1 MATRRP
7 VRLVLA
13 HHQPLL
19 RSGLRAVLRAEP
31 DFDVAGQTDDGV
43 AAVELAR
50 RLLPDVLLLELN
62 LPRRDGVAATRAVG
76 EARLPVRVLLLAP
89 AQDDEAVVEA
99 VRAGA
104 RGLLSTDASP
114 TDLVAAVRSVA
125 GGEAVVSPVILH
137 RLLDRL
143 ASLPPATATPADPA
157 LDLLT
162 DRERQV
168 LVRVA
173 KGHTNGEIARSLSVS
188 ETTIKTHVG
197 SVLAKLALRD
207 RVQAVVFAYESGLV
221 RPGR

>member
-1 MATRRP
+1 MTHRRP
-7 VRLVLA
+7 IRLVLA

-19 RSGLRAVLRAEP
+19 RSGLRAVLHAEP
-31 DFDVAGQTDDGV
+31 DVDVVGQTGDGA

-50 RLLPDVLLLELN
+50 RLLPDVLLLDLR
-62 LPRRDGVAATRAVG
+62 LPRRDGIAATRAVG
-76 EARLPVRVLLLAP
+76 EARLPVWVLLLAP
-89 AQDDEAVVEA
+89 SEEDEAVFEA

-104 RGLLSTDASP
+104 RGLLSTDVPPA
-114 TDLVAAVRSVA
+114 DLVAAVRSVA
-125 GGEAVVSPVILH
+125 AGDAVASPAILH
-137 RLLDRL
+137 RLLERL
-143 ASLPPATATPADPA
+143 ASLPPPAATTADPA
-157 LDLLT
+157 LGLLT

-173 KGHTNGEIARSLSVS
+173 RGDTNGEIARSLSVS

-221 RPGR
+221 RPGG